1 MATAWTTEGGIVTAS
16 PAVPAD
22 MDPEWLARTCLGGN
36 LPEPAEQ
43 HLRLAGVNYANDRIA
58 ENHLFQAQ
66 ALAPGH
72 AAVLIALYRFYF
84 YKGRLADALEVAERC
99 LTKAA
104 RDNQLHEDWRRV
116 GRDDADFGSYDAI
129 LPRFYLF
136 TLKAYGYLQ
145 MRLGRLEESRAALTK
160 MRELD
165 PSDKLNAAVLLQVLA
180 RHGREDEDE

>member
-1 MATAWTTEGGIVTAS
+1 MATAWTAAGGIVTAHR
-16 PAVPAD
+16 AEPAD
-22 MDPEWLARTCLGGN
+22 LDPGWLERACLGGN

-43 HLRLAGVNYANDRIA
+43 HLRLAGVNYANARVA

-99 LTKAA
+99 LVKAA
-104 RDNQLHEDWRRV
+104 RDNRLDEDWRRV
-116 GRDDADFGSYDAI
+116 RRGDAEFGSYDAI

-136 TLKAYGYLQ
+136 TLKASGYLQ
-145 MRLGRLEESRAALTK
+145 MRLGRLEHSHAALTK
-160 MRELD
+160 MLELD
-165 PSDKLNAAVLLQVLA
+165 PSDKLNAAELLKVLA
-180 RHGREDEDE
+180 RHGQEDADE

>member
-1 MATAWTTEGGIVTAS
+1 
-16 PAVPAD
+16 

-36 LPEPAEQ
+36 LPEQAEH
-43 HLRLAGVNYANDRIA
+43 HLRLAGAHYADDKIA

-99 LTKAA
+99 LVKAA
-104 RDNQLHEDWRRV
+104 RDNQLNEDWRCV
-116 GRDDADFGSYDAI
+116 QSGDAVFGSYDAI

-145 MRLGRLEESRAALTK
+145 MRLGRLEQSHAALTK
-160 MRELD
+160 MLELD
-165 PSDKLNAAVLLQVLA
+165 PSDKLNATVLLKVLA
-180 RHGREDEDE
+180 RHGQEDEDE

>member
-1 MATAWTTEGGIVTAS
+1 MTTS
-16 PAVPAD
+16 PVVPAD

-36 LPEPAEQ
+36 LPGPVEE
-43 HLRLAGVNYANDRIA
+43 HLRLAGVNYANERLA

-99 LTKAA
+99 LIKAA
-104 RDNQLHEDWRRV
+104 RDNQLDEDWRRV
-116 GRDDADFGSYDAI
+116 RVGDAAFGSYDAI

-145 MRLGRLEESRAALTK
+145 MRLGRLELSHAALTK
-160 MRELD
+160 MLELD
-165 PSDKLNAAVLLQVLA
+165 PSDKLNATVLLKVLA
-180 RHGREDEDE
+180 RHGQEDDDE

>member
-1 MATAWTTEGGIVTAS
+1 MADECATEGGIVMAN
-16 PAVPAD
+16 PAIPED
-22 MDPEWLARTCLGGN
+22 MNPEWLERACLGGY
-36 LPEPAEQ
+36 LPEPVEQ
-43 HLRLAGVNYANDRIA
+43 HLHLAGLNYQHDALA
-58 ENHLFQAQ
+58 ESHLFQAQ

-84 YKGRLADALEVAERC
+84 YKGRLSDALAVAERC
-99 LTKAA
+99 LVKAA
-104 RDNQLHEDWRRV
+104 RDNQLTEDWRCVRR
-116 GRDDADFGSYDAI
+116 GDAEFSSYDAI

-145 MRLGRLEESRAALTK
+145 MRLGRLEQSHAALMK
-160 MRELD
+160 MLELD

>member
-1 MATAWTTEGGIVTAS
+1 MARAWTAAGGIVTAS

-43 HLRLAGVNYANDRIA
+43 QLRLAGANYANDRLA

-99 LTKAA
+99 LVKAA
-104 RDNQLHEDWRRV
+104 RDNQLDEDWRRV
-116 GRDDADFGSYDAI
+116 RCGDAEFGSFEAI

-145 MRLGRLEESRAALTK
+145 MRLGRLEHSHAALTK
-160 MRELD
+160 MLELD
-165 PSDKLNAAVLLQVLA
+165 PSDKLNATVLLKVLA
-180 RHGREDEDE
+180 RHGQEDEDE

>member
-1 MATAWTTEGGIVTAS
+1 MTAN

-36 LPEPAEQ
+36 LPQQVEQ
-43 HLRLAGVNYANDRIA
+43 HLRLAGLNYAHDQIA
-58 ENHLFQAQ
+58 ESHLFQAQ

-84 YKGRLADALEVAERC
+84 YKGRLADALEVAQRC
-99 LTKAA
+99 LIKAA
-104 RDNQLHEDWRRV
+104 RDNRLNEDWRRV
-116 GRDDADFGSYDAI
+116 QRGDAEFGSYDAI

-145 MRLGRLEESRAALTK
+145 MRLGRLEESHAALTK
-160 MRELD
+160 MLELD
-165 PSDKLNAAVLLQVLA
+165 PSDKLNATVLLKVLA
-180 RHGREDEDE
+180 RHGQEDEDE

>member
-1 MATAWTTEGGIVTAS
+1 MTAS
-16 PAVPAD
+16 PPVPAD

-36 LPEPAEQ
+36 LPEQAEQ
-43 HLRLAGVNYANDRIA
+43 HLRLAGANYADDRLA

-99 LTKAA
+99 LVKAA
-104 RDNQLHEDWRRV
+104 RDNQLDEDWRRV
-116 GRDDADFGSYDAI
+116 RGGDAEFGSYDAI

-145 MRLGRLEESRAALTK
+145 MRLGRLEESQAALTT
-160 MRELD
+160 MLELD
-165 PSDKLNAAVLLQVLA
+165 PSDKLNAAVLLEVLA
-180 RHGREDEDE
+180 RHGQEDEDE

>member
-1 MATAWTTEGGIVTAS
+1 MADDCATEGGIVTAS

-22 MDPEWLARTCLGGN
+22 MDPDWLARTCLGGN
-36 LPEPAEQ
+36 LPEQAEH
-43 HLRLAGVNYANDRIA
+43 HLRLAGVNYANDRVA

-72 AAVLIALYRFYF
+72 AAVLIAPYRFYF

-99 LTKAA
+99 LVKAA
-104 RDNQLHEDWRRV
+104 RDNQLDEDWRRV
-116 GRDDADFGSYDAI
+116 RGGDAEFGSFEAI

-145 MRLGRLEESRAALTK
+145 MRLGRLEQSHAALTK
-160 MRELD
+160 MLELD
-165 PSDKLNAAVLLQVLA
+165 PSDKLNAAVLLKVLA
-180 RHGREDEDE
+180 RHGQEDEDE

>member
-1 MATAWTTEGGIVTAS
+1 MARAWTAVGGIVTDS

-22 MDPEWLARTCLGGN
+22 MDPEWLARTCMGGN
-36 LPEPAEQ
+36 LPEQAEQ
-43 HLRLAGVNYANDRIA
+43 HLRLAGANYADDRLA

-99 LTKAA
+99 LVKAA
-104 RDNQLHEDWRRV
+104 RDNQLNEDWRRV
-116 GRDDADFGSYDAI
+116 RGGDAEFGSYDAI

-145 MRLGRLEESRAALTK
+145 MRLGRLEESHAALTK
-160 MRELD
+160 MLELD
-165 PSDKLNAAVLLQVLA
+165 PSDKLNATVLLKVLA
-180 RHGREDEDE
+180 RHGQEDEDE